1 MFDEAQKAVQKFNEV
16 FGLPISEAPRK
27 LDRSRVELRAKWMR
41 EEISEFLE
49 ATDIVDQVDAA
60 VDLIYYA
67 LGVFVEM
74 GVDGSKAFEL
84 VHQAN
89 MKKLG
94 PDGKPIYNAEGKV
107 LKPADWL
114 SPKERIRQWLDD
126 QT

>member
-1 MFDEAQKAVQKFNEV
+1 
-16 FGLPISEAPRK
+16 
-27 LDRSRVELRAKWMR
+27 MR